1 MHKDFA
7 KLLNFSASQLLHEK
21 EETEMKAKRKIIEID
36 EEKCNGCGQCV
47 DACAEGA
54 IQLFNGKARLVADNY
69 CDGLSACVGECPVDA
84 LKIVE
89 READAFDAEAAEQ
102 YVQHLAAQRSEL
114 KTGGAS
120 PCGCPSTKLEMF
132 NSPCEVVNQAVS
144 QTSNDSALTHW
155 PVQIKLVPAFAPFLQ
170 KAHLLVVSDCAPV
183 AYPDFHKD
191 FLKGRVVLVGCPKLD
206 DTEAYIAKFVEIF
219 KIADIQSVTV
229 LIMEVPCCSKMPMII
244 QEGMNLAGKKIP
256 TEIAVVSSR
265 GKIIRRD
272 KLAA

>member
-1 MHKDFA
+1 MSYELKA
-7 KLLNFSASQLLHEK
+7 VGSQSG

-102 YVQHLAAQRSEL
+102 YVQHLKAQRSEL
-114 KTGGAS
+114 KTGEAS

-170 KAHLLVVSDCAPV
+170 KAHLLVASDCAPV

-191 FLKGRVVLVGCPKLD
+191 FLKGRVVLVGCPKFD
-206 DTEAYIAKFVEIF
+206 DTEAYIAKFAEIF
-219 KIADIQSVTV
+219 KVADIQSVTV
-229 LIMEVPCCSKMPMII
+229 LIMEVPCCSKMPMIV

-256 TEIAVVSSR
+256 TEVAVINSR
-265 GKIIRRD
+265 GKIVRRD

>member
-1 MHKDFA
+1 
-7 KLLNFSASQLLHEK
+7 
-21 EETEMKAKRKIIEID
+21 MKAKRKIIEID

-47 DACAEGA
+47 EACAEGA

-102 YVQHLAAQRSEL
+102 YVQHLEAQRSEL

-132 NSPCEVVNQAVS
+132 NNSPCEVANQAVS

-170 KAHLLVVSDCAPV
+170 KAHLLVASDCAPV

-191 FLKGRVVLVGCPKLD
+191 FLKGRVVLVGCPKFD
-206 DTEAYIAKFVEIF
+206 DTEAYIAKFAEIF

-256 TEIAVVSSR
+256 TEVAVVSSR

>member
-1 MHKDFA
+1 MSYELKA
-7 KLLNFSASQLLHEK
+7 VGSQSG
-21 EETEMKAKRKIIEID
+21 EETKMKAKRKIIEID

-54 IQLFNGKARLVADNY
+54 IQLVNGKARLVADNY

-102 YVQHLAAQRSEL
+102 YVQHLKAQRSEL
-114 KTGGAS
+114 KTGEAS

-132 NSPCEVVNQAVS
+132 NSPCEVVNQSVS

-170 KAHLLVVSDCAPV
+170 KAHLLVASDCAPV

-191 FLKGRVVLVGCPKLD
+191 FLKDRVVLVGCPKFD
-206 DTEAYIAKFVEIF
+206 DTEAYIAKFAEIF
-219 KIADIQSVTV
+219 KVADIQSVTV
-229 LIMEVPCCSKMPMII
+229 LIMEVPCCSKMPMIV

-256 TEIAVVSSR
+256 TEVAVINSR
-265 GKIIRRD
+265 GKIVRRD

>member
-1 MHKDFA
+1 MSYELKA
-7 KLLNFSASQLLHEK
+7 VGSQSG

-54 IQLFNGKARLVADNY
+54 IQLVNGKARLVADNY

-102 YVQHLAAQRSEL
+102 YVQRLKAQRSEL
-114 KTGGAS
+114 KTGEAS
-120 PCGCPSTKLEMF
+120 PCGCPSTKLEMY
-132 NSPCEVVNQAVS
+132 NSPCEVVNQSVS

-170 KAHLLVVSDCAPV
+170 KAHLLVASDCAPV

-206 DTEAYIAKFVEIF
+206 DTEAYIAKFAEIF